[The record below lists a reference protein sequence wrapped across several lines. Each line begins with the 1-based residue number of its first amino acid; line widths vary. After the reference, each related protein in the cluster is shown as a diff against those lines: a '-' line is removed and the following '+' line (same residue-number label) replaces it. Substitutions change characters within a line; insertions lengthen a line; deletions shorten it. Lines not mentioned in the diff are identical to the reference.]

1 MNKTVAFLA
10 ALAFATPVLAQQ
22 YKWVENGRT
31 RYGDVPPPGVKATPL
46 RGSSAPAAPAP
57 APAAKGAKDAKA
69 ASKGPL
75 TPAEQE
81 AEFRKRRIEAQKA
94 QDKSAK
100 EAEEAR
106 ARQENC
112 VNAQAQLRLLE
123 SGERIAKTDAKGE
136 RYFVDD
142 EQRKAETARARKHVS
157 DWCGG

>member
-1 MNKTVAFLA
+1 MNKTFAFLA
-10 ALAFATPVLAQQ
+10 AVAFATPVLAQQ

-46 RGSSAPAAPAP
+46 RGSPAPAAPA
-57 APAAKGAKDAKA
+57 AKAAKDANA

-81 AEFRKRRIEAQKA
+81 AEFRKRQIEAQKA

-142 EQRKAETARARKHVS
+142 EQRQAETVRARKLVS

>member
-1 MNKTVAFLA
+1 MNKTLAFLA
-10 ALAFATPVLAQQ
+10 TLAFTGAALAQQ

-46 RGSSAPAAPAP
+46 RGPSGPAAAAP
-57 APAAKGAKDAKA
+57 STAGKDAAKGAA
-69 ASKGPL
+69 KGPL

-81 AEFRKRRIEAQKA
+81 AEFRKRRLEAQKA
-94 QDKSAK
+94 EEKSAK

-106 ARQENC
+106 AKQENC
-112 VNAQAQLRLLE
+112 TNAQAQLRLLE
-123 SGERIAKTDAKGE
+123 SGERIARTDAKGE

-142 EQRKAETARARKHVS
+142 EQRKADAARARKSVS

>member
-1 MNKTVAFLA
+1 MNKTFAFLA
-10 ALAFATPVLAQQ
+10 ALAFATPVWAQQ

-46 RGSSAPAAPAP
+46 RGSSALVAPAP

-81 AEFRKRRIEAQKA
+81 AEFRKRQIEAQKA
-94 QDKSAK
+94 HDKSAK

-106 ARQENC
+106 AKQENC

-142 EQRKAETARARKHVS
+142 EQRQAETVRARKLVS